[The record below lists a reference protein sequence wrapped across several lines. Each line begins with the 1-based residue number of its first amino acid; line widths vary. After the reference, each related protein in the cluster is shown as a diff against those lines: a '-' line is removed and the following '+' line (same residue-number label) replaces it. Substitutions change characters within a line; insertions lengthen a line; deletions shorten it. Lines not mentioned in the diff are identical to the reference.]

1 MNNKI
6 LKTSAVLALG
16 TLLLVPNGKEVYAAN
31 TSTEANESVKT
42 AEEEFKNLLEEANN
56 EIAKA
61 FKYTE
66 TYNYKNANAE
76 YQLTFN
82 TKLND
87 LNTSYNDYKDRN
99 LDSELDYDTWS
110 KVLSLRISELK
121 QAKENLNGREVD
133 RSELLSLAAE
143 QDSFHKEDAYKNASK
158 ELKNNYDNA
167 IRKTYKLLY
176 DSERNLTNLENEE
189 AIKAIK
195 EAKNKILSQEE
206 VRKARLALK
215 EELGFIND
223 IKAAK
228 ASYTQK
234 SYNNYNNAAIL
245 AKSTYENP
253 NSSLDKIK
261 SSTDLLANAR
271 ENLVK
276 IQTAEDIKR
285 KDQIE
290 RLEKAI
296 KANKD
301 IKAAANLLKKIT
313 PNIASKNIETLNSL
327 IKKSDQIIIK
337 STKVLNQLKGIK
349 G

>member
-16 TLLLVPNGKEVYAAN
+16 TLLLVPTTKDVYA
-31 TSTEANESVKT
+31 TSTDTEANESVKT
-42 AEEEFKNLLEEANN
+42 AEEEFKEALEKAES
-56 EIAKA
+56 EIPAYYS
-61 FKYTE
+61 FMESYQ
-66 TYNYKNANAE
+66 YKNADFEPQLNFNNAVSLLE
-76 YQLTFN
+76 SSYNKLTDFSP
-82 TKLND
+82 KDDND
-87 LNTSYNDYKDRN
+87 YILQTRVLNTLLNNVEK
-99 LDSELDYDTWS
+99 
-110 KVLSLRISELK
+110 
-121 QAKENLNGREVD
+121 AKSNLNGREVD

-176 DSERNLTNLENEE
+176 DSERNLTNLENEN

-215 EELGFIND
+215 EEIGFIND

-234 SYNNYNNAAIL
+234 SYNSYNNAAII
-245 AKSTYENP
+245 AKSTFENP
-253 NSSLDKIK
+253 NSSLDEIK
-261 SSTDLLANAR
+261 SSTDLLATAR

-276 IQTAEDIKR
+276 IQTSEDIKR

-296 KANKD
+296 EANKKT
-301 IKAAANLLKKIT
+301 KAAANLLKKIT